1 MASECQ
7 KNAGNTIISNTCTAT
22 STGSVRVKFSNR
34 SKFHTGILLFSYT
47 YRMVWCDFCTAYLA
61 MTGRE
66 TMTRLLLQTGIMWYL
81 VNTLF
86 PLLVDRI
93 NRLSLYIT
101 YYIRVSAVAS

>member
-1 MASECQ
+1 
-7 KNAGNTIISNTCTAT
+7 
-22 STGSVRVKFSNR
+22 
-34 SKFHTGILLFSYT
+34 
-47 YRMVWCDFCTAYLA
+47 
-61 MTGRE
+61 
-66 TMTRLLLQTGIMWYL
+66 MTRLLLQTGIMWYL